1 MNRQGTIQLGDQGF
15 TVTENAAACAYSL
28 NAYGEVFS
36 QSGGHDPVLGS
47 PNALGCALPPTG
59 TDQPSFITL
68 EQLTGPANNI
78 FTQPF
83 EIAPFNSLVPNL
95 RFGNITLGG
104 QIFAIKQTS
113 W

>member
-28 NAYGEVFS
+28 NSYGEVFS
-36 QSGGHDPVLGS
+36 HSGGSDQVLGS
-47 PNALGCALPPTG
+47 PNALGCTPLTG

-68 EQLTGPANNI
+68 GPLTGPLSNI

-83 EIAPFNSLVPNL
+83 QVAPFNSVVPDL
-95 RFGNITLGG
+95 RFATITIGG
-104 QIFAIKQTS
+104 QIFAIKETS